1 MGKKRYLVGLLFLV
15 EILILAACN
24 PIIKGSG
31 DVISETRQ
39 VSGFDRITLSGS
51 GDVIV
56 TQGMGE
62 SLTIETDDNV
72 MQYVKAEVDGG
83 TLNLGFE
90 EGINII
96 SPSRLVFY
104 VGVDDLTGL
113 RITGSGGIEAETIET
128 DRLEAGISGSGNVW
142 ITDLTANAIR
152 VNISGS
158 GEIDLAGEVVAQ
170 DVNISGSGE
179 YLTGDICSETVSV
192 NISGSGDATVCATE
206 RLDTNISG
214 SGSVNY
220 YGRPSINSSGS
231 GSGEIINLGEKE

>member
-1 MGKKRYLVGLLFLV
+1 MYIKRYHVVLLLFV
-15 EILILAACN
+15 GILILTACN

-31 DVISETRQ
+31 DLVSETRQ
-39 VSGFDRITLSGS
+39 VSGFDRVTLSGS

-72 MQYVKAEVDGG
+72 MQHVKAEVDGG

-90 EGINII
+90 EGINFI
-96 SPSRLVFY
+96 SPSRLIFY
-104 VGVDDLTGL
+104 VGADDLIGL
-113 RITGSGGIEAETIET
+113 TITGSGEIEGDRIET
-128 DRLEAGISGSGNVW
+128 DRLEAGISGSGNVR
-142 ITDLTANAIR
+142 ITDLKANEIR
-152 VNISGS
+152 ANISGS
-158 GEIDLAGEVVAQ
+158 GEIDLAGEVVSQ

>member
-1 MGKKRYLVGLLFLV
+1 MYAKRYRVILLLLVG
-15 EILILAACN
+15 ILMLAACN

-31 DVISETRQ
+31 NVISETRQ
-39 VSGFDRITLSGS
+39 VSDFDRITLSGS

-72 MQYVKAEVDGG
+72 MGHVKSEVDGG

-90 EGINII
+90 QGINFI
-96 SPSRLVFY
+96 SPSQLVFY
-104 VGVDDLTGL
+104 VDIDDLTGL
-113 RITGSGGIEAETIET
+113 TISGSGAIEADRIET
-128 DRLEAGISGSGNVW
+128 ESLDAGISGSGNIK
-142 ITDLTANAIR
+142 ITELRASEVGA
-152 VNISGS
+152 NISGS
-158 GEIDLAGEVVAQ
+158 GEIDLAGEVVNQ

-179 YLTGDICSETVSV
+179 YQTGDICSETVSV
-192 NISGSGDATVCATE
+192 NISGSGDATVCALE